1 MLKGQKRK
9 VDEKRTK
16 GAMLPVGGDRVGS
29 WHKVVL
35 SGKRDYMVA

>member
-1 MLKGQKRK
+1 MKKDKGCH
-9 VDEKRTK
+9 V
-16 GAMLPVGGDRVGS
+16 PVGGDRVGS